1 MSNVINTEISKTPSS
16 DHPYYFNLRKIA
28 NNDEKKLKQN
38 LKQKEINQN
47 KKGRITFGER
57 LYYKS
62 LALSEIKK
70 KKEKEIKEQKDKHFS
85 QEYNF
90 KPAINQSSIK
100 RFNTFSNNTSNRYKS
115 STKLNTITTEQL
127 KELTDIEEFNKYK
140 KDKKPYHEIIKLT
153 ERLHNEQKIKLF
165 KKKNLAEKV
174 LEEKCPF
181 TPEINEKVDKP
192 SVENF
197 FFRLQTWINSL
208 NNKIDAINNTEP
220 TDYKTGQVL
229 FTPCTY
235 SNYPKRENTFNFLY
249 NQGLSLKAKKNLQE
263 QKNIEKIYSLVNS
276 KKINSN
282 SEAIIESKR
291 TNVIITLYNLLKDNN
306 DETIKY
312 SEEAY
317 QKIEKSFSPKLV
329 KIFNLLFDELKTSK
343 ESLNKDQFYL
353 GMNHLFS
360 LMDYNSK
367 KELEN
372 FTKKTEKNNL
382 NK

>member
-1 MSNVINTEISKTPSS
+1 MSKVINTEISKTPSHEHS
-16 DHPYYFNLRKIA
+16 YYINFRKTS
-28 NNDEKKLKQN
+28 NNDEKKLKKN
-38 LKQKEINQN
+38 LKQKEFNQT
-47 KKGRITFGER
+47 KKGSITFGER

-70 KKEKEIKEQKDKHFS
+70 KKEKEIKEQKDKQFS
-85 QEYNF
+85 QIYNF
-90 KPAINQSSIK
+90 KPNLNKSSYK
-100 RFNTFSNNTSNRYKS
+100 RFSTLPSNTSNRNKS
-115 STKLNTITTEQL
+115 SKKLNTITTEQL
-127 KELTDIEEFNKYK
+127 KELNDIEEMNKYK
-140 KDKKPYHEIIKLT
+140 KDKKPYDEIIKLT

-165 KKKNLAEKV
+165 KKKNLTEKV

-181 TPEINEKVDKP
+181 TPDINEKLDKP

-208 NNKIDAINNTEP
+208 NNKIDVINNTEP

-249 NQGLSLKAKKNLQE
+249 NQGVSLKAKKNLQE
-263 QKNIEKIYSLVNS
+263 QKNIENIYSLVNS

-291 TNVIITLYNLLKDNN
+291 TNIIITLYNLLKDNN

-317 QKIEKSFSPKLV
+317 QKIEKAFSPKLL
-329 KIFNLLFDELKTSK
+329 KIFNLLFDELKNTK

-353 GMNHLFS
+353 GMKHLFS
-360 LMDYNSK
+360 LMDHSLK

-372 FTKKTEKNNL
+372 FTKKQNN
-382 NK
+382 